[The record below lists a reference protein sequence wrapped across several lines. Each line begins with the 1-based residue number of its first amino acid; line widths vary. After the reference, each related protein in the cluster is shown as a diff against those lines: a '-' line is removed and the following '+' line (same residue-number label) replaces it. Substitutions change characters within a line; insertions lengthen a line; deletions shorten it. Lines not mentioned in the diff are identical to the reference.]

1 MSYELRVERV
11 LNATAE
17 EAWEAYTDAE
27 AAKVWF
33 KLGPDG
39 PDDSIVEITN
49 DLRVG
54 GEWNAAWGDSPERL
68 FRERGVYQVVD
79 RPRRLVMA
87 HTGWTPDGESMATT
101 LEVTFE
107 DLGGKTRMVVV
118 QSGFPTGEVRDFFA
132 TTAWNGAFDRVE
144 RYLALPAPRQAGQ
157 DA

>member
-17 EAWEAYTDAE
+17 EVFEAYTDAE

-33 KLGPDG
+33 RLGPDG

-54 GEWNAAWGDSPERL
+54 GEWNAAWGDSPDRL
-68 FRERGVYQVVD
+68 FRERGVYRVID

-87 HTGWTPDGESMATT
+87 HTGWTPDGETMDTMV
-101 LEVTFE
+101 EVTFE
-107 DLGGKTRMVVV
+107 DLGGKTRMVVA
-118 QSGFPTGEVRDFFA
+118 QSGFPTEEVRDFFA
-132 TTAWNGAFDRVE
+132 TAAWNGAFDRIE
-144 RYLALPAPRQAGQ
+144 RYLALRASR
-157 DA
+157 